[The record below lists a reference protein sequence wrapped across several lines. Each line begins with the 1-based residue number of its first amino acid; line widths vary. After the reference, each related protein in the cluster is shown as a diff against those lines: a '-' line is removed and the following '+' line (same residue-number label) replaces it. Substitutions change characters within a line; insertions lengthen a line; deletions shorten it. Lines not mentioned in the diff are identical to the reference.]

1 MLELT
6 INGKVYEFKFGMGFM
21 REVNKYFQK
30 PIDGIKDAKEN
41 VGLQM
46 MVAGIYAKDAEYL
59 ARVLDAANKGFSPR
73 VTVALLDAYID
84 ECEDIDQL
92 FEDVLD
98 FLKTANAT
106 KNVTNQFIEQME
118 AAMEKQTQNQ

>member
-59 ARVLDAANKGFSPR
+59 VRVLDAANKGFSPR
-73 VTVALLDAYID
+73 VTVALLDEYID

>member
-1 MLELT
+1 MMELT
-6 INGKVYEFKFGMGFM
+6 INGQVYEFKFGMGFM

-59 ARVLDAANKGFSPR
+59 VKVLDAANKGFTPR
-73 VTVALLDAYID
+73 ATVSLLDSYID
-84 ECEDIDQL
+84 ECEDIDKL

-106 KNVTNQFIEQME
+106 KNVTLQFIEQMKK
-118 AAMEKQTQNQ
+118 AMEAQNQ

>member
-1 MLELT
+1 
-6 INGKVYEFKFGMGFM
+6 
-21 REVNKYFQK
+21 
-30 PIDGIKDAKEN
+30 
-41 VGLQM
+41 M

-59 ARVLDAANKGFSPR
+59 VRVLDAANKGFSPR

>member
-6 INGKVYEFKFGMGFM
+6 INGQAYEFKFGMGFM

-41 VGLQM
+41 IGLQM
-46 MVAGIYAKDAEYL
+46 MVAGVYAKDTEYL
-59 ARVLDAANKGFSPR
+59 VKVLNAANKGFSPR
-73 VTVALLDAYID
+73 VTENLLDAYID
-84 ECEDIDQL
+84 ECDDIDAL
-92 FEDVLD
+92 FDQVLD

-106 KNVTNQFIEQME
+106 KNVTLKFIEQME
-118 AAMEKQTQNQ
+118 EAMAKQNQ

>member
-59 ARVLDAANKGFSPR
+59 VRVLDAANKGFSPR

-118 AAMEKQTQNQ
+118 AAMEKQTQNK

>member
-59 ARVLDAANKGFSPR
+59 VRVLDAANKGFAPR
-73 VTVALLDAYID
+73 VTVALLDTYVD
-84 ECEDIDQL
+84 ECEDIDKL

-118 AAMEKQTQNQ
+118 AAMEKQSQNQ

>member
-1 MLELT
+1 MMELT
-6 INGKVYEFKFGMGFM
+6 INGQVYEFKFGMGFM

-59 ARVLDAANKGFSPR
+59 VKVLNAANKGFSPR
-73 VTVALLDAYID
+73 VTENLLDSYID
-84 ECEDIDQL
+84 ECEDIDKL

-106 KNVTNQFIEQME
+106 KNVTLQFIEQMQK
-118 AAMEKQTQNQ
+118 AMEAQNQ

>member
-59 ARVLDAANKGFSPR
+59 VRVLDAANKGFSPR